1 MRPTNTAHENVPM
14 YPVEC
19 RKIFNNCR
27 NLKSISIKNVL
38 GNSCFPQSHAS
49 DCGIVSL
56 TTQSRWQPCF
66 CFLRSFEL
74 FNFAVL
80 MQFSLSNIYESRK
93 SANTLNKCIKNAVYI
108 YDLFTYV
115 CVCGCAWR
123 SRCLFYEKCIW
134 LSSKCKFCCC
144 LSASEYCDFIAW
156 DCKYVWDVFSYIFLN
171 CSFSCLNA

>member
-115 CVCGCAWR
+115 CVCGCA
-123 SRCLFYEKCIW
+123 
-134 LSSKCKFCCC
+134 
-144 LSASEYCDFIAW
+144 
-156 DCKYVWDVFSYIFLN
+156 
-171 CSFSCLNA
+171 